1 MYIIYHIYNIHTVLS
16 DGAISCQHILT
27 IPVIIIPVLRDK
39 GHKFGTRLKFRQQGQ
54 TCTSM
59 YLSFSYEKYT
69 STVNLETSIC
79 IEGIFIYVRQ
89 NLQSPPWRFI
99 PLTRDCVDTEIFF
112 EKKVYCMRSWR
123 FFFYDWDLLKSINL
137 EYYVVHVMYYVVLVW
152 VKIQMY

>member
-1 MYIIYHIYNIHTVLS
+1 MYMYIIYQIYNIYTVLS

-99 PLTRDCVDTEIFF
+99 PPTRDCVDTEIFF
-112 EKKVYCMRSWR
+112 EKKGYCMRSWR
-123 FFFYDWDLLKSINL
+123 FFFTIETY
-137 EYYVVHVMYYVVLVW
+137 
-152 VKIQMY
+152 